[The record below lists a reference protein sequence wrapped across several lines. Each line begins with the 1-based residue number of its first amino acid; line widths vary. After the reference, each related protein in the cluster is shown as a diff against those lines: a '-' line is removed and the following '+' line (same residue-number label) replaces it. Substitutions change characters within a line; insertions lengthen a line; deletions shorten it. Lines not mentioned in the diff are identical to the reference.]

1 MFSSEVSENVWT
13 TNGSVTKG
21 TNTLGRISGHRL
33 KIFTVHFWS
42 QDILFTRMEL
52 HVEFGVNNF
61 NMHHHDLHLSKKSI
75 KPLGHIVTINVKY

>member
-13 TNGSVTKG
+13 TDGSVTKG

-33 KIFTVHFWS
+33 KILAVHFWS
-42 QDILFTRMEL
+42 QDILLTRMEL

-61 NMHHHDLHLSKKSI
+61 NMHHHDLHLRKKPI
-75 KPLGHIVTINVKY
+75 KHLGLIVTINVNY